1 MASAIPIPN
10 EDISFVGIK
19 SGETFKL
26 GPMTCRILED
36 GSHTSQRLGVA
47 ELTMPPHTPGPPPH
61 WHEMHDETFLI
72 QAGTVR
78 FHVPDPESEGKDR
91 VVRDAGVGDYVVV
104 PIRAPHT
111 FSNPGDEEATIIFT
125 STPSFYINYFK
136 LLSSLSK
143 PDEPLP
149 GEVTMKAMSMF
160 ATIQVDGKPR
170 LAK

>member
-1 MASAIPIPN
+1 MANQIPIPD
-10 EDISFVGIK
+10 EQIKFVPIK
-19 SGETFKL
+19 AGETFKL

-36 GSHTSQRLGVA
+36 GSHTDNRLGVA

-72 QAGTVR
+72 QSGTVR
-78 FHVPDPESEGKDR
+78 FHVPDQDKPGHDKK
-91 VVRDAGVGDYVVV
+91 VVDAGPGDYMVV

-111 FSNPGDEEATIIFT
+111 FSNPGDEEAKIFFT

-136 LLSSLSK
+136 LLSSLAK

-160 ATIQVDGKPR
+160 ATIQVDAKPR
-170 LAK
+170 LEK